1 MPFFSDHNTQLSK
14 HSLTFDTG
22 IIYIL
27 VTVLQYT
34 HRSSSVES
42 LTNME
47 TLDEVTPTRLASHK
61 APPVEYL
68 HLSDRTIAYRHL
80 EGKCPTLIYVGGFL
94 STMEIHKAT
103 TIEQYAKVQ
112 GRASIRYDQASVGLS
127 QGITRE
133 NAYNEIWVQ
142 DCLAM
147 MDIVAAKGE
156 EVLQLLNC
164 LGYIITN

>member
-1 MPFFSDHNTQLSK
+1 
-14 HSLTFDTG
+14 
-22 IIYIL
+22 
-27 VTVLQYT
+27 
-34 HRSSSVES
+34 
-42 LTNME
+42 
-47 TLDEVTPTRLASHK
+47 
-61 APPVEYL
+61 
-68 HLSDRTIAYRHL
+68 
-80 EGKCPTLIYVGGFL
+80 
-94 STMEIHKAT
+94 MEIHKAT

-156 EVLQLLNC
+156 DFTQFAYLLHNH
-164 LGYIITN
+164 TN

>member
-1 MPFFSDHNTQLSK
+1 
-14 HSLTFDTG
+14 
-22 IIYIL
+22 
-27 VTVLQYT
+27 
-34 HRSSSVES
+34 
-42 LTNME
+42 ME

-156 EVLQLLNC
+156 EILQLLNC